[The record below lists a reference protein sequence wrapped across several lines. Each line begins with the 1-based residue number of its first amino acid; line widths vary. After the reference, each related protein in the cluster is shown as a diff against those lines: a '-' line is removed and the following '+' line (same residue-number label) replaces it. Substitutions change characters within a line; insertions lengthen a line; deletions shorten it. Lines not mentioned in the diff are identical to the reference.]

1 AADLCLWLLD
11 ASALP
16 VLPPPGLERTHL
28 VVNKIDLPPAWPLD
42 EVAAVRVSAQTGAGL
57 AELCEALAR
66 WLVPLA
72 PPPGAAVPFT
82 AALADG
88 VAGVG
93 TALGRG
99 DGPEGLRRLEA
110 LCRECG

>member
-1 AADLCLWLLD
+1 MD
-11 ASALP
+11 ASAPP
-16 VLPPPGLERTHL
+16 VLPPPGLERTQL

-42 EVAAVRVSAQTGAGL
+42 EVPAVCVSAQTGAGL

-66 WLVPLA
+66 RLVPQPPA
-72 PPPGAAVPFT
+72 PGTAVPFT
-82 AALADG
+82 AALAEG
-88 VAGVG
+88 ITEVR

-99 DGPEGLRRLEA
+99 VPESLGRLEK